1 MNQEQEPEYTEQE
14 PEMETA
20 PTPVELTAVNVS
32 VMQLYRL
39 LNNLTLAWLLWLL
52 TWAVPIL
59 VLCGAFMVFVRVVS
73 R

>member
-73 R
+73 K